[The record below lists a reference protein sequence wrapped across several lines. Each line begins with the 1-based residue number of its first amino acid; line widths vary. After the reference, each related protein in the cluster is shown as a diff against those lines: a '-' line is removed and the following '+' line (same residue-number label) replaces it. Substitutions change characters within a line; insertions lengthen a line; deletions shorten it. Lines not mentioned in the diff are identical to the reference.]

1 MARPQIALDYKTLD
15 GLCKLQCTGE
25 ECASVLE
32 ISYDALT
39 DALRRDGHD
48 GFPEYFKKMGS
59 GGKASLRRMQWR
71 AAEGG
76 NATMQIWLGKQ
87 YLSQTDKTDLN
98 TALSGS
104 LTTTST
110 VDFTGLS
117 DTALEELANLRKK

>member
-1 MARPQIALDYKTLD
+1 MANPKEIDYKTLD

-32 ISYDALT
+32 IDYDTLNAALK
-39 DALRRDGHD
+39 RDGHV
-48 GFPEYFKKMGS
+48 GFSEYFKKMGS
-59 GGKASLRRMQWR
+59 GGKASLRRMQWK

-87 YLSQTDKTDLN
+87 YLAQTDKTDLN

-117 DTALEELANLRKK
+117 DAALEELANLRKK